1 MDWKEKRILP
11 HSSHAKYLSEFIGT
25 FFLVF
30 TVGCNVHTGGI
41 GAAISIGSILAVMV
55 YSLGSVS
62 GAHLNPAVT
71 LAIGLSGR
79 GKISAKDLL
88 CYMVSQICGGLVGA
102 LTYFTIFNDAFL
114 LSPLFNY
121 SVADTVVVEML
132 YSMALCY
139 VVLNVATTENAKQGN
154 VPNDF
159 FGIAIGLTVTSAAI
173 TIGPISGCS
182 LNPAVSIGSFAAAA
196 MADHVLS
203 TGMCFVYIFTP
214 CFGAALA
221 TLFFYL
227 VQGGL
232 TDRFEYGLGPMYASP
247 RTVVMRNRRATLTS
261 GRNLRK
267 GSVYEIPKEQEKHTL
282 QIGIKWDV
290 PDDSQADIDV
300 TCTKFNKDG
309 RLQEAVYFAYS
320 GGNLSSREK
329 NRQASI
335 VQHMG
340 DNLTGSGR
348 GLFHSLM
355 PKKDDKDNERIEI
368 RQLARLRELEPS
380 SQYLFFTLHV
390 FSARDTF
397 AKLKHLRIRIMD
409 ATDSTEICRFDK
421 EEMPDSG
428 SNAFIL
434 GVLYHKGG
442 NWLFEVIDEVK
453 SIKKPSYEHGTY
465 RDLQPELEAIVKAIE
480 ASELEL
486 VQP

>member
-1 MDWKEKRILP
+1 
-11 HSSHAKYLSEFIGT
+11 
-25 FFLVF
+25 
-30 TVGCNVHTGGI
+30 
-41 GAAISIGSILAVMV
+41 
-55 YSLGSVS
+55 
-62 GAHLNPAVT
+62 
-71 LAIGLSGR
+71 
-79 GKISAKDLL
+79 
-88 CYMVSQICGGLVGA
+88 
-102 LTYFTIFNDAFL
+102 
-114 LSPLFNY
+114 
-121 SVADTVVVEML
+121 
-132 YSMALCY
+132 
-139 VVLNVATTENAKQGN
+139 
-154 VPNDF
+154 
-159 FGIAIGLTVTSAAI
+159 
-173 TIGPISGCS
+173 
-182 LNPAVSIGSFAAAA
+182 

-221 TLFFYL
+221 TLFFYF

-232 TDRFEYGLGPMYASP
+232 TDRFEYEVGPMYSSP
-247 RTVVMRNRRATLTS
+247 RTVVMRNRRATLAS

-329 NRQASI
+329 NRKDSI